1 MIDVSRA
8 SNNGR
13 AARSFRAPAV
23 LRGAILAALAV
34 SAAMPAQADSDELQ
48 ALRQQVQELTRRLDA
63 LTQQQAAKPAT
74 AAAPVPVPAEPAKP
88 APTTATFYAGPVAV
102 TLGGFVEL
110 MVVNRSRNE
119 ASDWASSFN
128 AAVPFPQS
136 PNYQLSE
143 FHLTERQSRWQAL
156 AQGPADP
163 NVVVEGYIEGDFG
176 SAPTNGNNNESTTF
190 APRVRH
196 FFADYLRKDAGWYLE
211 FGQTWS
217 LLTQNREGIQLRRE
231 NIPVTI
237 DGQYIPGYN
246 WTRVPQVRFVKTFG
260 SSVAFGLSAENP
272 AMLLTATTTAT
283 PAYQASINYA
293 PFFATQGAPGAYA
306 GLITTDSLPDFL
318 AKFAFDPGWGHYEIF
333 GMSRSFRDRNANLA
347 GAPHGNNTTTA
358 TSGGG
363 SVLLPLVPRVLEFTA
378 SVLAGEGVGRY
389 GSAQLADATLKPDGS
404 IAAIK
409 GYSYLGGL
417 IWRPD
422 PVWTLFAYWG
432 AEHVDKTDFTAVV
445 NATTRYGFGYGS
457 PLFSNKNCGI
467 EGSTGSCA
475 ANTSS
480 IVSGTI
486 GAWWRFYRGPI
497 GYMQVGA
504 TLTNLKREIYADSAG
519 NNPSSNLNIGLIS
532 FRYYPYQK

>member
-1 MIDVSRA
+1 MIDMSRA
-8 SNNGR
+8 PYRRR
-13 AARSFRAPAV
+13 AAHSLRRPSALRA
-23 LRGAILAALAV
+23 AILAALAV
-34 SAAMPAQADSDELQ
+34 FAAMPAQADSDEVQ

-63 LTQQQAAKPAT
+63 LAQQQAAKL
-74 AAAPVPVPAEPAKP
+74 AAAPPAPAEPAKP
-88 APTTATFYAGPVAV
+88 AATTATFYAGPVAV

-128 AAVPFPQS
+128 AAIPFPQS

-163 NVVVEGYIEGDFG
+163 NVAVEGYIEGDFG
-176 SAPTNGNNNESTTF
+176 SAPSNGNNNESTTF

-196 FFADYLRKDAGWYLE
+196 FFADYTRKDAGWYLE
-211 FGQTWS
+211 FGQTWT

-246 WTRVPQVRFVKTFG
+246 WTRVPQIRFVKSFG

-293 PFFATQGAPGAYA
+293 PFFSTQGAPGAFA
-306 GLITTDSLPDFL
+306 GVITTDSLPDFL
-318 AKFAFDPGWGHYEIF
+318 GKLAFDPGWGHYEIF

-358 TSGGG
+358 SSGGG
-363 SVLLPLVPRVLEFTA
+363 SVLLPLVPKVLEFTA

-389 GSAQLADATLKPDGS
+389 GSAQLPDATLKPDGS
-404 IAAIK
+404 IAAMK

-432 AEHVDKTDFTAVV
+432 AEHVDKTAYTAVV
-445 NATTRYGFGYGS
+445 NPTTSYGFGYGS
-457 PLFSNKNCGI
+457 PLFSNKNCLV
-467 EGSTGSCA
+467 ESSSGSCA

-480 IVSGTI
+480 IISGTL
-486 GAWWRFYRGPI
+486 GAWWKFYVGPI
-497 GYMQVGA
+497 GYMQIGA
-504 TLTNLKREIYADSAG
+504 TLTNLKREIYVDSAG
-519 NNPSSNLNIGLIS
+519 NGPSSIINIGLIS